1 MPLCREDQPLV
12 GGYTM
17 MPQTAM
23 LGGDSDPLRV
33 PSYIGRNASFDRIL
47 SELPRSLSE
56 VAMQAGHP
64 NYQADTGGQE
74 GPHSGGP
81 DA

>member
-1 MPLCREDQPLV
+1 ML
-12 GGYTM
+12 
-17 MPQTAM
+17 PQTTM

-64 NYQADTGGQE
+64 NHQADTGGQA
-74 GPHSGGP
+74 GTHPGGP

>member
-1 MPLCREDQPLV
+1 MLSQ
-12 GGYTM
+12 TM
-17 MPQTAM
+17 MMGA
-23 LGGDSDPLRV
+23 GDSDPLRV

-64 NYQADTGGQE
+64 NYQADNAGQE
-74 GPHSGGP
+74 GAHPGEP

>member
-1 MPLCREDQPLV
+1 MCREDQPLV
-12 GGYTM
+12 GVYGMLPQTM
-17 MPQTAM
+17 MM
-23 LGGDSDPLRV
+23 GSGDSDPLRV

-64 NYQADTGGQE
+64 NYQGDHGGQE
-74 GPHSGGP
+74 GVHHGEP

>member
-1 MPLCREDQPLV
+1 ML
-12 GGYTM
+12 
-17 MPQTAM
+17 PQTTM
-23 LGGDSDPLRV
+23 LGADADPLRV

-64 NYQADTGGQE
+64 NYQADTGGLE
-74 GPHSGGP
+74 GPHPDGP